1 MKSLSAKRLAELASG
16 TTTDA
21 FFVRI
26 TRTDSVVIGLTSH
39 VENITIDG
47 VIYQSDGGCNPT
59 ATSQNDSL
67 AVNNN
72 DVTGILDL
80 EAVVGLTRIKRTDI
94 QAGLFYNARMTVFRT
109 NYNDPVVDEDV
120 LGSGFLG
127 RAELMDGRYKIE
139 YRSLAQKLQQS
150 TGRLITQLCP
160 YQLGETACGIN
171 LASWTTT
178 GSVTTVT
185 NQFQFVDSSRAE
197 ADDYFTAGNLT
208 WTSGANAGYSMKVKK
223 HTGTTIKL
231 SQQMPNDIQAG
242 DQFSIVAGCQQRYE
256 ADCRTKFSNGD
267 NFGGFPFV
275 PTQEEAGLV
284 GGQEGGGGM
293 PKPAPYW
300 VVF

>member
-1 MKSLSAKRLAELASG
+1 MKTLSAKRLAELAAG
-16 TTTDA
+16 CLTDCYCMR
-21 FFVRI
+21 V
-26 TRTDSVVIGLTSH
+26 TRTDAQVFGFTTNTADLVLG
-39 VENITIDG
+39 G
-47 VIYQSDGGCNPT
+47 VTYKASSGHTPT
-59 ATSQNDSL
+59 ATHADDQIS
-67 AVNNN
+67 VNFLEFE
-72 DVTGILDL
+72 GIMGSASGID
-80 EAVVGLTRIKRTDI
+80 RTDI
-94 QAGLFYNARMTVFRT
+94 QAGLFYNARVTVFRT
-109 NYNDPVVDEDV
+109 NFLNPVADEEI
-120 LGSGFLG
+120 LGTGFLG

-139 YRSLAQKLQQS
+139 YRSLSQKLQQS

-160 YQLGETACGIN
+160 YELGETACGVN

-208 WTSGANAGYSMKVKK
+208 WTTGDNTGYSMKVKK

-275 PTQEEAGLV
+275 PTQEEAGTV